1 MPVPLICHFL
11 IGPPGCGKS
20 TLATLLTQLDPNAR
34 IVSTDKIRLSLFGD
48 ESIQGDWSLIEEKVI
63 TQIRE
68 AVQSGKPVI
77 YDATNVK
84 KEWRLSLLNQVKNDK
99 IQWMAWHLKTPLDVC
114 KAWNRQRSRQVPEQV
129 IEELFRALKENPPS
143 QEEGFVAVN
152 PVDLVVANFELQD
165 IKCMFK
171 LDN

>member
-20 TLATLLTQLDPNAR
+20 TLATLLTQLDSNAR
-34 IVSTDKIRLSLFGD
+34 IVSTDRIRLSLFGD

-84 KEWRLSLLNQVKNDK
+84 KEWRLSLLQQVKDDK
-99 IQWMAWHLKTPLDVC
+99 IQWMAWHLQTPLDVC
-114 KAWNRQRSRQVPEQV
+114 KAWNKQRSRQVPEQV
-129 IEELFRALKENPPS
+129 IEELFRALQENPPS

-152 PVDLVVANFELQD
+152 SVDLGVAKFELQD
-165 IKCMFK
+165 LKRVFK

>member
-20 TLATLLTQLDPNAR
+20 TLTTLLTQLDSNAR
-34 IVSTDKIRLSLFGD
+34 IVSTDRIRLSLFGD

-84 KEWRLSLLNQVKNDK
+84 KEWRLSLLQQVKDDK
-99 IQWMAWHLKTPLDVC
+99 IQWMAWHLQTPLDVC
-114 KAWNRQRSRQVPEQV
+114 KAWNKQRSRQVPEQV
-129 IEELFRALKENPPS
+129 IEELFRALQENPPS
-143 QEEGFVAVN
+143 QEEGFFSVN
-152 PVDLVVANFELQD
+152 SVDLGVAKFEIQD
-165 IKCMFK
+165 LKCMLK

>member
-34 IVSTDKIRLSLFGD
+34 IVSTDRIRLSLFGD

-84 KEWRLSLLNQVKNDK
+84 KEWRLSLLQQVKDDK
-99 IQWMAWHLKTPLDVC
+99 IQWMAWHLQTPLDVC
-114 KAWNRQRSRQVPEQV
+114 KAWNKQRSRQVPEQV
-129 IEELFRALKENPPS
+129 IEELFRALQENPPS
-143 QEEGFVAVN
+143 QKEGFFAVN
-152 PVDLVVANFELQD
+152 SVDLGVAKFELKD
-165 IKCMFK
+165 LKCMFK

>member
-84 KEWRLSLLNQVKNDK
+84 KEWRLSLLQQVKDDK
-99 IQWMAWHLKTPLDVC
+99 IQWMAWHLQTPLDVC
-114 KAWNRQRSRQVPEQV
+114 KAWNKQRSRQVPEQV
-129 IEELFRALKENPPS
+129 IEELFRALQENPPS
-143 QEEGFVAVN
+143 QEEGFF
-152 PVDLVVANFELQD
+152 LLILWIWGLQSLR
-165 IKCMFK
+165 FK
-171 LDN
+171 T